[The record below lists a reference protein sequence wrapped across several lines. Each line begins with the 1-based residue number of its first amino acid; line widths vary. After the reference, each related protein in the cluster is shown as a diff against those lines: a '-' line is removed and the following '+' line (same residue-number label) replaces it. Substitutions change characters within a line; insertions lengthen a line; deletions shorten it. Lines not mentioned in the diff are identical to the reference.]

1 MWNAARAAVL
11 ACLLW
16 STGAATAHA
25 TPIMT
30 SELKTQL
37 LGWLGNPNVQLDQLF
52 VKKDGD
58 TAANFH
64 AAVDG
69 KGATFSL
76 LRARDSAG
84 NMWLIGGYNPQSWNA
99 VDGDHVTIP
108 EAERTAFIFNA
119 TAGFVYRQVPT
130 PPDQGIPDYG
140 SHQTYNCAQCGPA
153 FGSGADLLVT
163 EDLTTGGSS
172 LLTSYYSFEPGAE
185 PFGSSLAGTGQFTY
199 AAMEVY
205 AVRPV
210 PEPQTL
216 ALMVVGLSVLAYA
229 CRKTD

>member
-1 MWNAARAAVL
+1 MLNAARAAVL

-16 STGAATAHA
+16 GMGAAPAQA

-30 SELKTQL
+30 AELKAQL
-37 LGWLGNPNVQLDQLF
+37 LGWLGSPNVELDPLF
-52 VKKDGD
+52 VRKDGD

-99 VDGDHVTIP
+99 VDGDHITIP
-108 EAERTAFIFNA
+108 ESERTAFIFNA
-119 TAGFVYRQVPT
+119 TAGHVYRQVPT

-163 EDLTTGGSS
+163 DDLTTGGSS

-199 AAMEVY
+199 TAMEVY
-205 AVRPV
+205 AVRTV
-210 PEPQTL
+210 PEPETL
-216 ALMVVGLSVLAYA
+216 ALMMAGLGVLVYA

>member
-1 MWNAARAAVL
+1 MLNAARAAAL
-11 ACLLW
+11 AGLLW
-16 STGAATAHA
+16 CLGAAPAQA
-25 TPIMT
+25 TPILT
-30 SELKTQL
+30 AELKTQL
-37 LGWLGNPNVQLDQLF
+37 LGWLGRVDVRLDSLF

-69 KGATFSL
+69 KGATVSL
-76 LRARDSAG
+76 LRARDSDG
-84 NMWLIGGYNPQSWNA
+84 NVWLIGGYNPQSWNV
-99 VDGDHVTIP
+99 VDGDHVTVP
-108 EAERTAFIFNA
+108 EEERTAFIFNA
-119 TAGFVYRQVPT
+119 TAGHVYRQVPT

-140 SHQTYNCAQCGPA
+140 AHQTYNCLQCGPA

-163 EDLTTGGSS
+163 NDLTTGGSS

-199 AAMEVY
+199 TAMEVY

-210 PEPQTL
+210 PEPDTL
-216 ALMVVGLSVLAYA
+216 ALVVAGLSVLAYA
-229 CRKTD
+229 CRKPD